1 MSQPVL
7 AISLFFHLLATV
19 FWIGGLVILTVLV
32 WPETRRILEGS
43 PGLYKLLSRLRTRFM
58 PISNMALGVLIVT
71 GLFQMTADPNY
82 DGMLQFDNTWSQVMF
97 AKHLVIAGMVISG
110 LLLQYA
116 VVPELERVSLLVQ
129 AGKGD
134 PASWA
139 RLRRREIQLTW
150 LNVGLGVLVLG
161 FSAWAASI

>member
-1 MSQPVL
+1 MSQPIL

-32 WPETRRILEGS
+32 WPESRRVLEGT
-43 PGLYKLLSRLRTRFM
+43 PGIYQMLRRLRGRFM

-82 DGMLQFDNTWSQVMF
+82 DGVLQFDNIWSQVMLG
-97 AKHLVIAGMVISG
+97 KHLTILVMVIAGLS
-110 LLLQYA
+110 LQYLVA
-116 VVPELERVSLLVQ
+116 PELERVSLLLL

-134 PASWA
+134 RETWT
-139 RLRRREIQLTW
+139 RLRRREVRLTW
-150 LNVGLGVLVLG
+150 LNVGLGMLVLM
-161 FSAWAASI
+161 FSAWATSI

>member
-32 WPETRRILEGS
+32 WPETRRILEES
-43 PGLYKLLSRLRTRFM
+43 PALYKLLNRLRSRFM

-82 DGMLQFDNTWSQVMF
+82 DGVLQFDNIWSQVMLV
-97 AKHLVIAGMVISG
+97 KHLTIVGMVVSG

-116 VVPELERVSLLVQ
+116 VSPALERVSLLVQ
-129 AGKGD
+129 AGKGSTAD
-134 PASWA
+134 WA
-139 RLRRREIQLTW
+139 RLRRREILLTRV
-150 LNVGLGVLVLG
+150 NVGLGLLVLG
-161 FSAWAASI
+161 FSAWATSI